1 MVNDTP
7 QKLLFDRLK
16 QKLPADKSLAE
27 SLMKWLNVSSD
38 SAYRRIRG
46 ETPLTVDELAVLSEA
61 TGLSANELL
70 GIGGKHQVMFEPNIA
85 QASSNTFKS
94 YITNI
99 VAHLSFLHGFEERQI
114 IYCSKDLPI
123 FHCFFSPELAAFKYH
138 FWMHVI
144 LQDPA
149 FQEKHYKPAIDD
161 AETTQLLDK
170 ALDLYNAIPAIEVW
184 NTESI
189 NSTLFQIDFSNHP
202 RFFGSARVTKKPL
215 SFFGE
220 VIDHVELEAE
230 AGTKFKPGMNAELF
244 AKNYQL
250 FFNQVALADN
260 TMLAITGNQKF
271 AVINYGVLNY
281 LTCYDQHFCN
291 TIDLDLQ
298 NIIRR
303 STKLSEGNVKQR
315 SMFFNTLHEKVNR
328 YRKLI

>member
-16 QKLPADKSLAE
+16 YKLPAEKSLAE
-27 SLMKWLNVSSD
+27 SLMYWLNVSSD

-46 ETPLTVDELAVLSEA
+46 ETPLTVNELAVLSEA

-70 GIGGKHQVMFEPNIA
+70 GMGGKNQVMFEPNIA
-85 QASSNTFKS
+85 QSISNTFKG
-94 YITNI
+94 YLTNI
-99 VAHLSFLHGFEERQI
+99 VDHLTFLHGFESKQI

-123 FHCFFSPELAAFKYH
+123 FHCFILPELASFKYH

-149 FQEKHYKPAIDD
+149 FQDKHYEPAIDD
-161 AETTQLLDK
+161 TEINSLIDK
-170 ALDLYNAIPAIEVW
+170 ALGLYNAIPAIEIW

-189 NSTLFQIDFSNHP
+189 NSTLFQIDFYKHS
-202 RFFGSARVTKKPL
+202 RFFGSAQEIKRQYDL
-215 SFFGE
+215 LDE
-220 VIDHVELEAE
+220 VVDHVEREAE
-230 AGTKFKPGMNAELF
+230 AGTKFKPGMNADLF
-244 AKNYQL
+244 EKNYQL
-250 FFNQVALADN
+250 FFNQVTLADN

-281 LTCYDQHFCN
+281 LTCYDQNFCES
-291 TIDLDLQ
+291 IEHDLQ

-315 SMFFNTLHEKVNR
+315 SMFFNTLHEKINK

>member
-7 QKLLFDRLK
+7 QKKLFDRLK
-16 QKLPADKSLAE
+16 QKLPADQSLAE
-27 SLMKWLNVSSD
+27 TLMKWLNVSSD

-46 ETPLTVDELAVLSEA
+46 ETPLTVDELAVMSEA

-70 GIGGKHQVMFEPNIA
+70 GMDGKQQVLFEPNIA
-85 QASSNTFKS
+85 QASSNTFKN
-94 YITNI
+94 YVTNI
-99 VAHLSFLHGFEERQI
+99 VAHLSLLHGFEERQI

-123 FHCFFSPELAAFKYH
+123 FHCFFLPELAAFKYH

-161 AETTQLLDK
+161 AETTALLDK
-170 ALDLYNAIPAIEVW
+170 ALDLYNAIPAIEIW

-189 NSTLFQIDFSNHP
+189 NSTLFQIDFYKHS
-202 RFFGSARVTKKPL
+202 RFFGSAQEIKRQYDL
-215 SFFGE
+215 LDE

-230 AGTKFKPGMNAELF
+230 AGTKFKPGMNATLF

-250 FFNQVALADN
+250 FFNQVSLADN
-260 TMLAITGNQKF
+260 TMLAITGNQKV
-271 AVINYGVLNY
+271 AGIKYGVLNY
-281 LTCYDQHFCN
+281 LTCYDQTFCN